1 MFIEKDI
8 WDFIE
13 ILKPGDDIEV
23 GLKDERELFYRKQ
36 VPQTIGYEHEM
47 YMATNQNE
55 IFLYYPYLSD
65 MTGGYDMLEE

>member
-23 GLKDERELFYRKQ
+23 GLKDERELFYRK
-36 VPQTIGYEHEM
+36 
-47 YMATNQNE
+47 
-55 IFLYYPYLSD
+55 
-65 MTGGYDMLEE
+65 